1 MTMSQVTE
9 KLGGDCYWL
18 ILAEYQGLSVLD
30 ALPLPYISE
39 HEGQAQRMWREL
51 PKVLRDSRVPG
62 QKPCEEI
69 HTLKTKGHSHW
80 RKSEPWV

>member
-1 MTMSQVTE
+1 MTMSRVTE

-39 HEGQAQRMWREL
+39 HEGQAQRM
-51 PKVLRDSRVPG
+51 
-62 QKPCEEI
+62 
-69 HTLKTKGHSHW
+69 
-80 RKSEPWV
+80 